1 MGELIELIVEFVSV
15 VTPEQSTFRCYVL
28 RVLGVSFL
36 VVFAF
41 VVIFLIIELLR
52 PVH

>member
-1 MGELIELIVEFVSV
+1 MGEIIELIVEFVSA
-15 VTPEQSTFRCYVL
+15 VTPEQKTFRRYVL

-41 VVIFLIIELLR
+41 VVIFLIIESLR
-52 PVH
+52 PSH